1 MQSLSTPSRP
11 LSPSRTGSRTAQPPR
26 RDPAPSRWAYRAQR
40 LWLTPLFRTS
50 LRVGLPILGVV
61 LVIALIFASAD
72 RRAAIAGS
80 FTGLVDSF
88 QQRPEFMV
96 TLLSVDG
103 ASPELSDRI
112 RATLALKLP
121 LSSFDIDLTA
131 ARARIESI
139 DAVAQA
145 DVRVR
150 SGGVLEVRVTEREP
164 AIIWRR
170 AANLV
175 LLDETGRRVD
185 DLAFRSERADLAVI
199 AGEGAERA
207 VPEALEILSAARPIL
222 NRVRGL
228 VRMGERRWDIVLD
241 RGQRVLLPVEDPV
254 AAVERMIAL
263 DEAEDL
269 LDRDVISVDLRIKD
283 RPVLRLAPYA
293 LREVRRARGI
303 DTSGS
308 DL

>member
-1 MQSLSTPSRP
+1 MQSLSAP
-11 LSPSRTGSRTAQPPR
+11 PPR

-40 LWLTPLFRTS
+40 LWLTPMFRTS
-50 LRVGLPILGVV
+50 LRVGLPVLAVLAVV
-61 LVIALIFASAD
+61 ALIFASAE
-72 RRAAIAGS
+72 RRAAMAGA
-80 FTGLVDSF
+80 FTGLIDGF

-96 TLLSVDG
+96 TLLSIDG

-139 DAVAQA
+139 DAVASA
-145 DVRVR
+145 EVRVR

-164 AIIWRR
+164 AVIWRR
-170 AANLV
+170 EDGLV

-185 DLAFRSERADLAVI
+185 DLAFRGERADLAVI

-207 VPEALEILSAARPIL
+207 VPEALQILAAAKPIL
-222 NRVRGL
+222 TRVRGL

-241 RGQRVLLPVEDPV
+241 RGQRILLPVEDPV
-254 AAVERMIAL
+254 AAVERMIVL
-263 DEAEDL
+263 DEAQDL
-269 LDRDVISVDLRIKD
+269 LERDVISVDLRIKD
-283 RPVLRLAPYA
+283 RPVLRLAPFA
-293 LREVRRARGI
+293 LGEIRRARGI

>member
-1 MQSLSTPSRP
+1 MF
-11 LSPSRTGSRTAQPPR
+11 RTA
-26 RDPAPSRWAYRAQR
+26 
-40 LWLTPLFRTS
+40 
-50 LRVGLPILGVV
+50 LRVGLPIVGVL
-61 LVIALIFASAD
+61 LVVALIFASAD
-72 RRAAIAGS
+72 RRAAMAGA

-145 DVRVR
+145 EVRVR
-150 SGGVLEVRVTEREP
+150 SGGLLEVRVTEREP

-175 LLDETGRRVD
+175 LLDGTGRRVD
-185 DLAFRSERADLAVI
+185 DLAFRSERGDLAVI

-207 VPEALEILSAARPIL
+207 VPEALEILAAARPIL
-222 NRVRGL
+222 ERIRGL

-241 RGQRVLLPVEDPV
+241 RGQRIQLPVEEPV

-293 LREVRRARGI
+293 LNAVRRARGI

>member
-1 MQSLSTPSRP
+1 MQSLSAP
-11 LSPSRTGSRTAQPPR
+11 PPR

-40 LWLTPLFRTS
+40 LWLTPMFRTS
-50 LRVGLPILGVV
+50 LRVGVPVLAVV
-61 LVIALIFASAD
+61 AVVALIFASAE
-72 RRAAIAGS
+72 RRAAMAGA
-80 FTGLVDSF
+80 FTGLIDGF

-96 TLLSVDG
+96 TLLSIDG

-139 DAVAQA
+139 DAVASA
-145 DVRVR
+145 EVRVR

-164 AIIWRR
+164 AVIWRR
-170 AANLV
+170 EDGLV

-185 DLAFRSERADLAVI
+185 DLAFRGERADLAVI

-207 VPEALEILSAARPIL
+207 VPEALQILAAAKPIL
-222 NRVRGL
+222 TRVRGL

-241 RGQRVLLPVEDPV
+241 RGQRILLPVEDPV
-254 AAVERMIAL
+254 AAVERMIVL
-263 DEAEDL
+263 DEAQDL
-269 LDRDVISVDLRIKD
+269 LERDVISVDLRIKD
-283 RPVLRLAPYA
+283 RPVLRLAPFA
-293 LREVRRARGI
+293 LGEIRRARGI

>member
-1 MQSLSTPSRP
+1 MQSLSAP
-11 LSPSRTGSRTAQPPR
+11 PPR

-40 LWLTPLFRTS
+40 LWLTPMFRTS
-50 LRVGLPILGVV
+50 LRVGVPVLAVLAVV
-61 LVIALIFASAD
+61 ALIFASAE
-72 RRAAIAGS
+72 RRAAMAGA
-80 FTGLVDSF
+80 FTGLIDGF

-96 TLLSVDG
+96 TLLSIDG

-139 DAVAQA
+139 DAVASA
-145 DVRVR
+145 EVRVR

-164 AIIWRR
+164 AVIWRR
-170 AANLV
+170 EDGLV

-185 DLAFRSERADLAVI
+185 DLAFRGERADLAVI

-207 VPEALEILSAARPIL
+207 VPEALQILAAAKPIL
-222 NRVRGL
+222 TRVRGL

-241 RGQRVLLPVEDPV
+241 RGQRILLPVEDPV
-254 AAVERMIAL
+254 AAVERMIVL
-263 DEAEDL
+263 DEAQDL
-269 LDRDVISVDLRIKD
+269 LERDVISVDLRIKD
-283 RPVLRLAPYA
+283 RPVLRLAPFA
-293 LREVRRARGI
+293 LGEIRRARGI

>member
-1 MQSLSTPSRP
+1 MQSLSFPPNRRTPRP
-11 LSPSRTGSRTAQPPR
+11 APPRRDTGR

-40 LWLTPLFRTS
+40 LWLTPMFRTA
-50 LRVGLPILGVV
+50 LRVGLPIVGVL
-61 LVIALIFASAD
+61 LVVALIFASAD
-72 RRAAIAGS
+72 RRAAMAGA

-145 DVRVR
+145 EVRVR
-150 SGGVLEVRVTEREP
+150 SGGLLEVRVTEREP

-170 AANLV
+170 ASNLV
-175 LLDETGRRVD
+175 LLDDTGRRVD
-185 DLAFRSERADLAVI
+185 DLAFRSERGDLAVI

-207 VPEALEILSAARPIL
+207 VPEALEILAAARPIL
-222 NRVRGL
+222 KRIRGL

-241 RGQRVLLPVEDPV
+241 RGQRIQLPVEEPV

-293 LREVRRARGI
+293 LNAVRRARGI

>member
-1 MQSLSTPSRP
+1 MQSLSAP
-11 LSPSRTGSRTAQPPR
+11 PPR

-40 LWLTPLFRTS
+40 LWLTPMFRTS
-50 LRVGLPILGVV
+50 LRVGVPVLAVLAVV
-61 LVIALIFASAD
+61 ALIFASAE
-72 RRAAIAGS
+72 RRAAMAGA
-80 FTGLVDSF
+80 FTGLIDGF

-96 TLLSVDG
+96 TLLSIDG

-139 DAVAQA
+139 DAVASA
-145 DVRVR
+145 EVRVR

-164 AIIWRR
+164 AVIWRR
-170 AANLV
+170 EDGLV

-185 DLAFRSERADLAVI
+185 DLAFRGERADLAVI

-207 VPEALEILSAARPIL
+207 VPEALQILAAAKPIL
-222 NRVRGL
+222 TRVRGL

-241 RGQRVLLPVEDPV
+241 RGQRILLPVEDPV
-254 AAVERMIAL
+254 AAVERMIVL
-263 DEAEDL
+263 DEAQDL
-269 LDRDVISVDLRIKD
+269 LERDVISVDLRIKD
-283 RPVLRLAPYA
+283 RPVLRLAPFA
-293 LREVRRARGI
+293 LDEVRRARGI